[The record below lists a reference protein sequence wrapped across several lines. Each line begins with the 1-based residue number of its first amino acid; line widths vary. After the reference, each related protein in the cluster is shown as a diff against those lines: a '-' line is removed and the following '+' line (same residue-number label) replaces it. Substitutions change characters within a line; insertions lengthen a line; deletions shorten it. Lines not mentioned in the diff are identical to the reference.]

1 MVPIADWAL
10 EMLSCTGWMLA
21 AASAS
26 LWAGVRRRW
35 ALDGCI
41 EREEPPWDDVL
52 ATGNGRQ
59 RLLHLRER
67 TDDLEAVDVAL
78 QVTDLPRRDLLGGY

>member
-35 ALDGCI
+35 TLDGSSS
-41 EREEPPWDDVL
+41 EKNHPGDDVL

-78 QVTDLPRRDLLGGY
+78 QVPDLARRDLLGGY